1 MAEIRS
7 PLGKIRG
14 TLRRVSNSVFR
25 PPTQQG
31 AKEDSVANNLIAR
44 NSSLLGGI
52 QKQIN
57 TLNQQQAV
65 INKSLSVISKNLVT
79 GSKLEKQRQQAQK
92 AREAKLAAQGL
103 RSAKEAQIEG
113 PLQKALMAPVRAVQV
128 RATSILT
135 KLTRFLMILAGG
147 WLTNNILDIFE
158 ANIEG
163 SVERIQEIKKN
174 LLSGFLKAGAVLLL
188 FNPFLGK
195 LVLGATALGFLVD
208 NIANDGILAKPFNF
222 IMEWLKGVTD
232 WFAKEIDAGNIEFNP
247 RNFWFFGNA
256 DQKENNNNGS
266 SSNNNAGNKGRLSNP
281 AEQWKDWIDPSNR
294 DESTNQSEEI
304 DTSQADEQSGAIQP
318 NNGIDIEALKAKV
331 ENGQELTQ
339 AEKDALIE
347 AEGGKDN
354 FYPAMMSEIT
364 DQDLLTEI
372 EGKKPLRTDFGPGE
386 SGSEE
391 YNAALIEYNETYGQ
405 RIKDLRAKIN
415 GTQVNSD
422 KLINNNKTNI
432 KERTTNLTSL
442 LASLSDVTPTIV
454 PFPTDTQ
461 AAESGA
467 SGTVSVPGGTGGSV
481 PVIKSFNRDNSYVY
495 LAYKHY
501 QVAP

>member
-7 PLGKIRG
+7 PLGQIRG

-25 PPTQQG
+25 PPTQQS

-52 QKQIN
+52 QKQVN

-65 INKSLSVISKNLVT
+65 INKSLNIISKNLLT

-128 RATSILT
+128 RAMGIFT
-135 KLTRFLMILAGG
+135 KLTRFLMLVAGG
-147 WLTNNILDIFE
+147 WLSNKVLDLID
-158 ANIEG
+158 ANIAG

-188 FNPFLGK
+188 FNPALGK
-195 LVLGATALGFLVD
+195 IVLASAALGWAID
-208 NIANDGILAKPFNF
+208 NIANDGVLAKPFNF
-222 IMEWLKGVTD
+222 IMGWLKDLVD
-232 WFAKEIDAGNIEFNP
+232 WFKKNIPWADLNLNPADWFN
-247 RNFWFFGNA
+247 RWGQGGQVEE
-256 DQKENNNNGS
+256 DDSSTQRSKSIKIITSQSGS
-266 SSNNNAGNKGRLSNP
+266 SSDNDTDNNAETDN
-281 AEQWKDWIDPSNR
+281 DTIT
-294 DESTNQSEEI
+294 TNTNVDIS
-304 DTSQADEQSGAIQP
+304 ADAIQP

-347 AEGGKDN
+347 AEGGKGNIDGGI
-354 FYPAMMSEIT
+354 MTDIT
-364 DQDLLTEI
+364 DKDLLAEI
-372 EGKKPLRTDFGPGE
+372 EGKKPFRTDFGPGK

-391 YNAALIEYNETYGQ
+391 YAAALTEYNETYGQ
-405 RIKDLRAKIN
+405 RIKDLKAKIN
-415 GTQVNSD
+415 GTKIDSSNLVNS
-422 KLINNNKTNI
+422 NKTNI

-454 PFPTDTQ
+454 PFPTDTE
-461 AAESGA
+461 ASESGA
-467 SGTVSVPGGTGGSV
+467 SGSVSIPGGTGGSV
-481 PVIKSFNRDNSYVY
+481 PSIKSSNRDNSYVY

>member
-7 PLGKIRG
+7 PLGQIRG

-25 PPTQQG
+25 PPVQQG

-52 QKQIN
+52 QKQVN

-65 INKSLSVISKNLVT
+65 INKSLNIISNNLLT

-128 RATSILT
+128 RAMGIFTR
-135 KLTRFLMILAGG
+135 LTRFLMLVAGG
-147 WLTNNILDIFE
+147 WLSNKVLDLID
-158 ANIEG
+158 ANIAG
-163 SVERIQEIKKN
+163 SVERIKEIKKN

-188 FNPFLGK
+188 FNPALGK
-195 LVLGATALGFLVD
+195 IVLASAALGWAID
-208 NIANDGILAKPFNF
+208 NIANDGVLAKPFNF
-222 IMEWLKGVTD
+222 IMGWLKDLVD
-232 WFAKEIDAGNIEFNP
+232 WF
-247 RNFWFFGNA
+247 
-256 DQKENNNNGS
+256 KENIPWADLNLNPADWFNRWGQGGQVEEGSQNNESKPAKIITSQPS
-266 SSNNNAGNKGRLSNP
+266 SLSDNDTDNNNAETDN
-281 AEQWKDWIDPSNR
+281 DTTT
-294 DESTNQSEEI
+294 TNTNA
-304 DTSQADEQSGAIQP
+304 DTSADAIQP

-339 AEKDALIE
+339 AEKDALIQ
-347 AEGGKDN
+347 AEGGSGN
-354 FYPAMMSEIT
+354 IQAGMMSDIT
-364 DQDLLTEI
+364 DKDLLTEI
-372 EGKKPLRTDFGPGE
+372 EGKKPLRTDFGPGK

-391 YNAALIEYNETYGQ
+391 YNTALIEYNETYGQ

-415 GTQVNSD
+415 GSQNDSS
-422 KLINNNKTNI
+422 KLINSNKTNI

-454 PFPTDTQ
+454 PFPTDTE
-461 AAESGA
+461 ASESGA
-467 SGTVSVPGGTGGSV
+467 SGSVSMPGGTGGSV
-481 PVIKSFNRDNSYVY
+481 PSIKSSNKDNSYVY

>member
-7 PLGKIRG
+7 PLGQIRG

-25 PPTQQG
+25 PPTQKG

-57 TLNQQQAV
+57 TLNQQQKV
-65 INKSLSVISKNLVT
+65 INKSLSIVSTNLVT

-103 RSAKEAQIEG
+103 RSSKEAQIEG

-128 RATSILT
+128 RATSIFS
-135 KLTRFLMILAGG
+135 KLTRFLMILAGS
-147 WLTNNILDIFE
+147 WLSNKVLDLFE
-158 ANIEG
+158 SSISG
-163 SVERIQEIKKN
+163 SVERVQQIKKD

-188 FNPFLGK
+188 FNPALGK
-195 LVLGATALGFLVD
+195 LVLASAALGFVID
-208 NIANDGILAKPFNF
+208 NIASDGILAKPFNI
-222 IMEWLKGVTD
+222 IMEWLKGITN
-232 WFAKEIDAGNIEFNP
+232 WFGKEVDAGNISGPGNWWFNP
-247 RNFWFFGNA
+247 LGDNFLGNQKDNRTVDPSSRMTQYPV
-256 DQKENNNNGS
+256 DQDS
-266 SSNNNAGNKGRLSNP
+266 SSSDTDNDSDNDSD
-281 AEQWKDWIDPSNR
+281 KDATTTK
-294 DESTNQSEEI
+294 TNIS
-304 DTSQADEQSGAIQP
+304 ADAIEP
-318 NNGIDIEALKAKV
+318 NNGIDLDALRLKR
-331 ENGQELTQ
+331 ERGEELTQ

-347 AEGGKDN
+347 AEGGKGNID
-354 FYPAMMSEIT
+354 PAMMSEIT
-364 DQDLLTEI
+364 DKDLLAEI
-372 EGKKPLRTDFGPGE
+372 EGKKPRLEDFGPGK
-386 SGSEE
+386 SGSDAYEAALLE
-391 YNAALIEYNETYGQ
+391 YNQTYGQ

-415 GTQVNSD
+415 GTQIDSSNLVNS
-422 KLINNNKTNI
+422 NKTNI
-432 KERTTNLTSL
+432 KERTTTLTSL
-442 LASLSDVTPTIV
+442 LASLSDVKPTIV

-481 PVIKSFNRDNSYVY
+481 PNIKSTNRDNSYVY

>member
-174 LLSGFLKAGAVLLL
+174 LLSVGICLKVHI
-188 FNPFLGK
+188 N
-195 LVLGATALGFLVD
+195 
-208 NIANDGILAKPFNF
+208 
-222 IMEWLKGVTD
+222 
-232 WFAKEIDAGNIEFNP
+232 
-247 RNFWFFGNA
+247 
-256 DQKENNNNGS
+256 Q
-266 SSNNNAGNKGRLSNP
+266 
-281 AEQWKDWIDPSNR
+281 PS
-294 DESTNQSEEI
+294 
-304 DTSQADEQSGAIQP
+304 
-318 NNGIDIEALKAKV
+318 
-331 ENGQELTQ
+331 
-339 AEKDALIE
+339 
-347 AEGGKDN
+347 
-354 FYPAMMSEIT
+354 Y
-364 DQDLLTEI
+364 
-372 EGKKPLRTDFGPGE
+372 
-386 SGSEE
+386 
-391 YNAALIEYNETYGQ
+391 
-405 RIKDLRAKIN
+405 
-415 GTQVNSD
+415 
-422 KLINNNKTNI
+422 
-432 KERTTNLTSL
+432 
-442 LASLSDVTPTIV
+442 
-454 PFPTDTQ
+454 
-461 AAESGA
+461 
-467 SGTVSVPGGTGGSV
+467 
-481 PVIKSFNRDNSYVY
+481 
-495 LAYKHY
+495 
-501 QVAP
+501 

>member
-7 PLGKIRG
+7 PLGQIRG
-14 TLRRVSNSVFR
+14 TLRKVSNSVFR

-31 AKEDSVANNLIAR
+31 SKEDSVASNLIAR

-57 TLNQQQAV
+57 TLNQQQSV
-65 INKSLSVISKNLVT
+65 INKSLSIISKNLVT

-103 RSAKEAQIEG
+103 RSEKEAQIEG

-128 RATSILT
+128 RTMSIFT

-147 WLTNNILDIFE
+147 WLSNKILDLFE
-158 ANIEG
+158 ANITG

-174 LLSGFLKAGAVLLL
+174 LLSGFMKAGLALLL

-195 LVLGATALGFLVD
+195 LVLGATALGVVID
-208 NIANDGILAKPFNF
+208 NIASGGILAKPFNF
-222 IMEWLKGVTD
+222 IMEWLKDVTD
-232 WFAKEIDAGNIEFNP
+232 WFSKEVDAGNIEFNP
-247 RNFWFFGNA
+247 KNWWFFGNN
-256 DQKENNNNGS
+256 DQKENTNVNKEEENNNE
-266 SSNNNAGNKGRLSNP
+266 NP
-281 AEQWKDWIDPSNR
+281 AENWKVFLDPANK
-294 DESTNQSEEI
+294 DESTNQKNEI
-304 DTSQADEQSGAIQP
+304 DTSNKDNQSGAIES
-318 NNGIDIEALKAKV
+318 NNSIDLEALRLKR
-331 ENGQELTQ
+331 ERGEELTQ
-339 AEKDALIE
+339 EEKDALIE

-354 FYPAMMSEIT
+354 ISPAMMSEIT
-364 DQDLLTEI
+364 DKDLLAEI
-372 EGKKPLRTDFGPGE
+372 EGKKPFRTDFGPGK

-391 YNAALIEYNETYGQ
+391 YAAALTEYNETYGQ
-405 RIKDLRAKIN
+405 RIKDLKAKIN
-415 GTQVNSD
+415 GNKID
-422 KLINNNKTNI
+422 DNKLINNNKTNI

-442 LASLSDVTPTIV
+442 LASLSDATPTIV

-481 PVIKSFNRDNSYVY
+481 PVIKSFNKDNSYVY